1 MQTMPIKRVSP
12 QEAKVLMEAEDYVYL
27 DVRSVPEFEAGH
39 PPGAY
44 NIPIAHMT
52 SGGMH
57 PNAGFLAEVASAF
70 SKDAKLVVGCK
81 AGGRSLRAV
90 QALMQ
95 AGYENVV
102 DQRAGFDGARDSF
115 GQLQEAGW
123 QRAGLDVAV
132 EAEPGRSYGE
142 LKGSGKEG

>member
-1 MQTMPIKRVSP
+1 
-12 QEAKVLMEAEDYVYL
+12 METEDYVYL

-52 SGGMH
+52 PGGMR
-57 PNAGFLAEVASAF
+57 PNADFLAEVASAF
-70 SKDAKLVVGCK
+70 SRDAKLVVGCK
-81 AGGRSLRAV
+81 AGIRSLTAV

-123 QRAGLDVAV
+123 QRRGFDVAL
-132 EAEPGRSYGE
+132 EAEPGRSYAK
-142 LKGSGKEG
+142 LTGSGKER